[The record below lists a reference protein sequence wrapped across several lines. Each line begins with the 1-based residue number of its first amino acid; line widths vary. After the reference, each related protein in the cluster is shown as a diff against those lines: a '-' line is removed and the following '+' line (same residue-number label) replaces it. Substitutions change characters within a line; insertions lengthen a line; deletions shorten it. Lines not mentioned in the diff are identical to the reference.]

1 MLEIGTKVFI
11 NRVFRQHRPS
21 PTGYERDSLNCYG
34 TVKSVFDDD
43 YYEVN
48 VINNVTGELFAG
60 CFYRH
65 EMATLG
71 HHEPTYRVGD
81 MVYICDISKGEK
93 QQYPPGWCPEM
104 DEYIGQTARVTG
116 HVDRVCHMGRNDYY
130 QLEGNTWV
138 WDASNL
144 KPVSEFV
151 GY

>member
-1 MLEIGTKVFI
+1 
-11 NRVFRQHRPS
+11 
-21 PTGYERDSLNCYG
+21 
-34 TVKSVFDDD
+34 
-43 YYEVN
+43 
-48 VINNVTGELFAG
+48 
-60 CFYRH
+60 
-65 EMATLG
+65 MATLG

-93 QQYPPGWCPEM
+93 QQYPPSWCPEM

-116 HVDRVCHMGRNDYY
+116 HVDRVCHVGRNDYY